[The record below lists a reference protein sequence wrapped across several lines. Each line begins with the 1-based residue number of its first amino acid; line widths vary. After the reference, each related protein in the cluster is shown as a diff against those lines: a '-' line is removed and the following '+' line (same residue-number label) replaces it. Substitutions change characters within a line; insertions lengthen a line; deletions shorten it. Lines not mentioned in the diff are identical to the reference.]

1 MLRAGMGALRGAEAL
16 LFHGTTF
23 VLLVLRTIQD
33 QRQRRRTGVSDPHWR
48 SWILEDSH
56 RFIFF
61 DGQVTLLPVLGR
73 GYWNRAGCGPF
84 GGGGETKVPHLVR
97 DDRNVVLNDRHFVW
111 ND

>member
-73 GYWNRAGCGPF
+73 GYWNWAGVWSVCDCRTAGA
-84 GGGGETKVPHLVR
+84 
-97 DDRNVVLNDRHFVW
+97 VVAEVFHFVQ
-111 ND
+111 DDKTFREG